1 MGPERVSQ
9 EEHVEETNA
18 ERANKRAVFEVVV
31 PKSCVRYR
39 AESKHHEQWVKAKR
53 SRQKLQLLAVPWD
66 VG

>member
-31 PKSCVRYR
+31 PKSCVPIVQR
-39 AESKHHEQWVKAKR
+39 ASTM
-53 SRQKLQLLAVPWD
+53 SS
-66 VG
+66 G